1 MKLPNSLPDYFVWTR
16 YGTESG
22 EAAESILARKEQER
36 QAADGIFLWGIGNS
50 VGPSVRKLLASLEG
64 REPYVVF
71 SPMLAAPRPA
81 DVSPAEVV
89 AWQSARGLDEQEWEM
104 PPGTLVTSRA
114 GSAGVGKSR
123 HYALVCKRTEAL
135 RANDSGD
142 RFEIADLTN
151 FATGNPVGHS
161 QVTAVV
167 HRTGR
172 STDGPYIAA
181 VVAKLTF
188 PFVVEL
194 SDPVALDEVWPA
206 SSLNKPAKRPRQLP
220 LEVTS

>member
-1 MKLPNSLPDYFVWTR
+1 MKLTNSLPDYFVWTR

-36 QAADGIFLWGIGNS
+36 QAANGIFLWGIGNS
-50 VGPSVRKLLASLEG
+50 VGPSVRKLLASLKG
-64 REPYVVF
+64 RDPYVVF
-71 SPMLAAPRPA
+71 SPMLAAPRA
-81 DVSPAEVV
+81 VDVSRAEVV

-104 PPGTLVTSRA
+104 PASTLVTSRGGPNA
-114 GSAGVGKSR
+114 IGKSR
-123 HYALVCKRTEAL
+123 HYALVCMRNEAL

-142 RFEIADLTN
+142 RFAIADLAN

-167 HRTGR
+167 RRTGR
-172 STDGPYIAA
+172 SPGGPYIAA

-194 SDPVALDEVWPA
+194 SDPVALDAVWSA